1 MIVTG
6 KVLGIYIT
14 DSEST
19 YSQGFK
25 GNWSGSY
32 CSGGVIHVRNG
43 FGGQRDIMPKRI
55 YLTVQVENRMVDVRV
70 DSDFRYA
77 LGNLTKKR
85 TKGICASVP
94 DEVSLYENVNRKG
107 ETFYC
112 LTDESFNSWLRN
124 TGL

>member
-6 KVLGIYIT
+6 KVIGIDVT

-19 YSQGFK
+19 YDQGF
-25 GNWSGSY
+25 GGHWSGSY

-43 FGGQRDIMPKRI
+43 FGGQRDIVPKRI
-55 YLTVQVENRMVDVRV
+55 YLVVQVENRTVDVRV
-70 DSDFRYA
+70 DSDFRYV
-77 LGNLTKKR
+77 LGNLSPKR
-85 TKGICASVP
+85 TQAIIDSVP

-107 ETFYC
+107 EQFYC
-112 LTDESFNSWLRN
+112 LTEGSFNEWLRN

>member
-6 KVLGIYIT
+6 KVLRIYVT

-43 FGGQRDIMPKRI
+43 YGGERVIAPKRI
-55 YLTVQVENRMVDVRV
+55 YLTAEVGDLIVDVRV

-77 LGNLTKKR
+77 VGNMTPKR
-85 TKGICASVP
+85 TKAICASVP
-94 DEVSLYENVNRKG
+94 EYVSLYENESRKG
-107 ETFYC
+107 QKFYC
-112 LTDESFNSWLRN
+112 LTDACFSEWLHDS
-124 TGL
+124 GL

>member
-6 KVLGIYIT
+6 KVLGIYVT
-14 DSEST
+14 ASGST
-19 YSQGFK
+19 YHQGFG

-43 FGGQRDIMPKRI
+43 FGGQRDIIPKRI
-55 YLTVQVENRMVDVRV
+55 YLTVQVENRTVDVRV
-70 DSDFRYA
+70 DSDFRYV
-77 LGNLTKKR
+77 LGNLTPKR
-85 TKGICASVP
+85 TQAIIDTVP
-94 DEVSLYENVNRKG
+94 ELVSLYKNENKKG

-112 LTDESFNSWLRN
+112 LTDESFNSWVRS